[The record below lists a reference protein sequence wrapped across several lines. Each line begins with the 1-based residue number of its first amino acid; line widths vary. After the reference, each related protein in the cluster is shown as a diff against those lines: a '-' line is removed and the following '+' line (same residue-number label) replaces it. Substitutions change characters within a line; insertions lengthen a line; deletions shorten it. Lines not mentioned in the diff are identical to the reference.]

1 MKLNGGIVPFKHHFR
16 LFFSI
21 HSLSPTLC
29 GSCYLQLY
37 GDVVHRD
44 TTINFHNLQPFI
56 IIMSEAPTLKRK
68 QGPEDASDAKKLR
81 LDDRSAVKSG
91 EENITPESTNKVE
104 NPRIESK
111 DPANDSGETQK
122 DNETTNTSSKN
133 STEPSPKPVF
143 GATSTFGNASIFDK
157 MKSKT
162 NVFDGLPLKSP
173 EKAATATSFGSSF
186 GSSFGLF
193 GANSK
198 FANAL
203 QRATEKKSFLDE
215 PETDNT
221 ESKSPPETPRAT
233 QQYKQVELVAQ
244 EVKTGEENEHSL
256 YSATAKLFELD
267 LTRIKEGWKERGLGP
282 LHLNQSLDDVSQVRI
297 VMRSQGLLR
306 VILNYRITPT
316 TVLIKGLE
324 ASLAPGKYL
333 RFNSVS
339 PEGKP
344 VQYLIKFSNETL
356 RNELVDKVNEVRA
369 ATAKNNTRLDTNN
382 SASAP
387 STQEAT
393 DEDTGDEN

>member
-1 MKLNGGIVPFKHHFR
+1 M
-16 LFFSI
+16 
-21 HSLSPTLC
+21 
-29 GSCYLQLY
+29 
-37 GDVVHRD
+37 HRD

-56 IIMSEAPTLKRK
+56 FIMSEAPTLKRK

-91 EENITPESTNKVE
+91 EEIITPESTNKVE
-104 NPRIESK
+104 NNRIESK

-173 EKAATATSFGSSF
+173 EKATTATSFGSSF

-203 QRATEKKSFLDE
+203 QRATERKSFLDE

-221 ESKSPPETPRAT
+221 ESKSPPETPKAT

-282 LHLNQSLDDVSQVRI
+282 LHLNQSLDDMSQVRI

-356 RNELVDKVNEVRA
+356 RNELVDKVNEVRT